1 MLAYVA
7 ESAASA
13 PPPRKGPPLIPLG
26 RSSLVPGGTA
36 RGAGQLAPGI
46 GDAGDADE
54 AIGAISGDTSA
65 DPADGPSLEDLEA
78 QMGGEVAARD
88 AATTRRPERPRPA
101 VSEDDDEAQSGGKG
115 APLPELDEL
124 LARLPAEVREATE
137 ELLRVRFVA
146 VKKVPKQALSGDDA
160 RGAGSGLKSWRKSR
174 SGVQL
179 AKAVHLRLPWGAGL

>member
-26 RSSLVPGGTA
+26 RSSALPSGIAKGVGQPA
-36 RGAGQLAPGI
+36 AGAGEL
-46 GDAGDADE
+46 GDADD
-54 AIGAISGDTSA
+54 AIAAFEGTASA
-65 DPADGPSLEDLEA
+65 DSADGPPLEDLEA

-88 AATTRRPERPRPA
+88 SATSRRPERARA
-101 VSEDDDEAQSGGKG
+101 ATADAEDDETSGGKG

-137 ELLRVRFVA
+137 ELLRVRFVS
-146 VKKVPKQALSGDDA
+146 VKKVPKQALAGDDA
-160 RGAGSGLKSWRKSR
+160 RGAG
-174 SGVQL
+174 
-179 AKAVHLRLPWGAGL
+179 AT